1 MGFLLGDIVAF
12 THGNIIL
19 RKVEENSHIFSIVLE
34 L

>member
-1 MGFLLGDIVAF
+1 MGFLLGDTVAF